1 MLIRGSRSG
10 SAPTPT
16 PSAKQTNENY
26 YIRRPTVVL
35 KDDRPGP
42 SDKSSGA
49 QAKVNQKFVN
59 IENYFLIDFAFIFS
73 L

>member
-1 MLIRGSRSG
+1 MVIRGSRSG

-16 PSAKQTNENY
+16 PLPKQTNENH

-35 KDDRPGP
+35 KDDRSGP

-59 IENYFLIDFAFIFS
+59 FENDFLH
-73 L
+73 